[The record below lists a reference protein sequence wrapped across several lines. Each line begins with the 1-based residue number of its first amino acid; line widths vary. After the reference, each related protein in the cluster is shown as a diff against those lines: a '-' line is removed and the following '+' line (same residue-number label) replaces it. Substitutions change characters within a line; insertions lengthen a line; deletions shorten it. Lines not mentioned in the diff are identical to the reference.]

1 MFQEVEVWE
10 KNEIR
15 GVYTHQREEEGV
27 WKPEAKQKTK
37 FWINMGEYL
46 KLVKSN
52 NERTNT
58 NLGTP

>member
-1 MFQEVEVWE
+1 MSQLQ
-10 KNEIR
+10 NEIR
-15 GVYTHQREEEGV
+15 DVNVHQREEEGV
-27 WKPEAKQKTK
+27 WKHDARPKTK